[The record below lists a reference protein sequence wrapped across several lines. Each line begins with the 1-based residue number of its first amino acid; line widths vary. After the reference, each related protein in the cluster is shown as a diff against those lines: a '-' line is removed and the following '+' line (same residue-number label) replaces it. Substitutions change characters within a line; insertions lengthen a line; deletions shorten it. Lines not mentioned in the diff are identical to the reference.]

1 MVNSIASA
9 KSTAQ
14 QLIKT
19 SSNPEVK
26 ILAELLHYL
35 ADATEET
42 ENRAKQAQAESRR
55 YRAELKR
62 QGREEASSS

>member
-1 MVNSIASA
+1 MINSIASA

-19 SSNPEVK
+19 TSNAEVK
-26 ILAELLHYL
+26 MLAELMHYL
-35 ADATEET
+35 ADAMEET

-55 YRAELKR
+55 YRSELKR
-62 QGREEASSS
+62 QGREEASSP